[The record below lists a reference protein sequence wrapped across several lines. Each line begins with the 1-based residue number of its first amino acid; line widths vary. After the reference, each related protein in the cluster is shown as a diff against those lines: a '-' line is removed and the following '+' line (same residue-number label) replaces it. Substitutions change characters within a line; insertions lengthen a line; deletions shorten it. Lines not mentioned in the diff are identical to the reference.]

1 MNWVM
6 EHMGDAD
13 FSDPFTPPNG
23 TAPAPTEAPVDEEK
37 IAMILS
43 MGFTANQAKKALKV
57 SVLLYNETRYR
68 FV

>member
-13 FSDPFTPPNG
+13 FSDPFTPPNAG
-23 TAPAPTEAPVDEEK
+23 GSTAEPVNEESV
-37 IAMILS
+37 AMILS

-57 SVLLYNETRYR
+57 GANRMSL
-68 FV
+68 